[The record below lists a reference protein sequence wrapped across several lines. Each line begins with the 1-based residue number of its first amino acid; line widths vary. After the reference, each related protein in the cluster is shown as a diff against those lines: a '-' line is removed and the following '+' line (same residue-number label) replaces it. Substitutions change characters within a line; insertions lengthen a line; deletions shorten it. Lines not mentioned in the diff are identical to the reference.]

1 MHKIYWIYAWDTG
14 LVWLDPFRHSWVLL
28 AYTWTVS
35 ATHIARSW
43 ANGRVDR
50 NLDGLEA
57 QAKTSSRALATH
69 LSDIVPVTVSVWNRS
84 QLRLSRGL
92 HSTTSCRAKYN
103 FKRTCGCMCRAAH
116 ELIRD
121 RRISEWK
128 INQLRIRCG
137 KSHRQ
142 PEVVGSQLRHRCP
155 TPKASRRKKKGQ
167 LPLQL
172 TTNLT
177 L

>member
-1 MHKIYWIYAWDTG
+1 MHQIYWIYAWEHWSSLVGPVQAQLG
-14 LVWLDPFRHSWVLL
+14 LASLYLDRQCHPYSRVLGQ
-28 AYTWTVS
+28 WQS
-35 ATHIARSW
+35 RS
-43 ANGRVDR
+43 

-128 INQLRIRCG
+128 IKQLRIRCG

-142 PEVVGSQLRHRCP
+142 PEVVGSQLRHRGP